1 MMLAVV
7 LFAMAAT
14 GGLVLAGIR
23 FSGRPY
29 PPLALALVHGAA
41 AGSALVALILAVAG
55 GDTPVAAKVSLAMF
69 LGAAVGGDSFCFR
82 ITCARSHCRSGSSSC
97 TRWWPSPPFWFCS
110 PRCCES

>member
-1 MMLAVV
+1 MMIAVV

-55 GDTPVAAKVSLAMF
+55 GDAPVAAKVSLAMF
-69 LGAAVGGDSFCFR
+69 LGAAVGGFVLL
-82 ITCARSHCRSGSSSC
+82 SHHLRKVALPIWLVVVHALVAISAFLVLL
-97 TRWWPSPPFWFCS
+97 TTVL
-110 PRCCES
+110 